1 MAYGKVMAA
10 GWAAALAAGWVFAQ
24 TAALPTEWTGPWKF
38 GEPPDGWVFTGL
50 GEDALPDY
58 DGLNDGAAR
67 MDGTGDSIAI
77 QFDASAAAVSY
88 WVKGLTFSGGVFRV
102 EQSTNGVDWTA
113 LRTDTELPT
122 NAVFRTDVPTEDAR
136 HIRFFYELKGTG
148 NVGLDGIS
156 IVAFVLPRI
165 ASIGVTGFVATVTV
179 PDFVPGRTYQ
189 LEHASALTNVPVT
202 WTPADVAMGGTNAL
216 VFYNLAPTNAL
227 KRYYRVR
234 DVTPADKGR
243 RGEVPDDDL
252 PTFPARRP
260 SAPPQKERPLWR

>member
-1 MAYGKVMAA
+1 MVSGKTMAA
-10 GWAAALAAGWVFAQ
+10 GWVLALAVRLASAQ

-58 DGLNDGAAR
+58 DGVNDGAAR
-67 MDGTGDSIAI
+67 LDGSGDSIAI
-77 QFDASAAAVSY
+77 HFDAAAAAVSY

-113 LRTDTELPT
+113 LQVDTELPT
-122 NAVFRTDVPTEDAR
+122 SAVFRTHVPAAAAR

-156 IVAFVLPRI
+156 IVRFLPPRI
-165 ASIGVTGFVATVTV
+165 EAFTFTGQVATATV

-189 LEHASALTNVPVT
+189 LEHAETLTNSPVI
-202 WTPADVAMGGTNAL
+202 WTPDDVQTGGSGAL
-216 VFYNLAPTNAL
+216 VFYNSPPTNAL

-234 DVTPADKGR
+234 DVTPPADGR
-243 RGEVPDDDL
+243 RE
-252 PTFPARRP
+252 AA
-260 SAPPQKERPLWR
+260 SAPALQGADRPLWR